1 MIAEI
6 FVTYLFGYFC
16 GLGTAAFLAIYFLSA
31 TASTSDNSKRT
42 HQSRKQE
49 ILREECTTD
58 ESRKILDDAIRQITN
73 LQTGRSDVQICE
85 SDECQEI
92 PNMTPYDLEQKFQEL
107 CLSSKHRVR
116 QLKNIAS
123 FVADVG
129 KTYLAFSKD
138 LCRLSVTARS
148 YVKSFEGVNGDGG
161 SDSKVETAE
170 KNLYTTEWWIALSTC
185 LEHLSNDC
193 DSLSD
198 KFSQDISVQ
207 ILQACDDQHAE
218 DKTLFLEGSGLLTQ
232 LKDSLMNNEPLVQE
246 RDKWRIKV
254 SRTWILYKTMYSTV
268 ILYSPK

>member
-1 MIAEI
+1 M
-6 FVTYLFGYFC
+6 
-16 GLGTAAFLAIYFLSA
+16 
-31 TASTSDNSKRT
+31 
-42 HQSRKQE
+42 
-49 ILREECTTD
+49 
-58 ESRKILDDAIRQITN
+58 
-73 LQTGRSDVQICE
+73 
-85 SDECQEI
+85 
-92 PNMTPYDLEQKFQEL
+92 
-107 CLSSKHRVR
+107 
-116 QLKNIAS
+116 
-123 FVADVG
+123 
-129 KTYLAFSKD
+129 
-138 LCRLSVTARS
+138 
-148 YVKSFEGVNGDGG
+148 KSFEGVNGDGG